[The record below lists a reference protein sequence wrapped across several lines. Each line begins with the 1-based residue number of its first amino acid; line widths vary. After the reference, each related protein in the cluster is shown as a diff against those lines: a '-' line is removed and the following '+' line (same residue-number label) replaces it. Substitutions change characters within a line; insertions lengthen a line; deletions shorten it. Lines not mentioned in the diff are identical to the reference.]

1 MTNEEKII
9 KIIEKSLKAIIAI
22 AILKEENELKKVKKE
37 ENLIDQLTTFEKNF
51 YINGSGF
58 FVDKSGLIAT
68 NRHILLENQKKYLGF
83 DFEGKKLE
91 LELIALDTT
100 NDLALL
106 KAKNSENNFPALKL
120 GDANKLKLGQT
131 IIAIGHAFG
140 VFKNSVSVGVISGLS
155 REILTKQK
163 KDNEFFEMQDLIQ
176 TDAAI
181 NPGNSG
187 GPLLNLKGEVIGINT
202 AILKQ
207 AQNISFAIPIN
218 YLIKDLKD
226 FKKFGE
232 IKKPYLGI
240 KYLTINE
247 TIKNYLDLPV
257 NYGILITKKH
267 PFDEAVLKNSPAFKS
282 GLKENDI
289 ILTWQ
294 NKKITP
300 EDSLSELVNQS
311 QVGEKIKL
319 KILRKGKIIEK
330 ILILEEKKF

>member
-9 KIIEKSLKAIIAI
+9 KIIEKSLKAILAI
-22 AILKEENELKKVKKE
+22 AIFKEKKE
-37 ENLIDQLTTFEKNF
+37 KKPNSINDLINLEKNF

-58 FVDKSGLIAT
+58 FVNKKGIIAT
-68 NRHILLENQKKYLGF
+68 NRHILLENQKEYIGF
-83 DFEGKKLE
+83 DFQGKKLN
-91 LELIALDTT
+91 LELIDIDKT

-106 KAKNSENNFPALKL
+106 KVKDFKNNFPTLKL

-140 VFKNSVSVGVISGLS
+140 IFKNSVSVGVISGLN
-155 REILTKQK
+155 RQVLTKQK
-163 KDNEFFEMQDLIQ
+163 KEENNFLEMEDLIQ

-187 GPLLNLKGEVIGINT
+187 GPLLNLKGEVVGINI

-226 FKKFGE
+226 FEKFGKF
-232 IKKPYLGI
+232 KKPYLGI

-247 TIKNYLDLPV
+247 TIKNYLNLPV

-267 PFDEAVLKNSPAFKS
+267 PFDEAVIKDSPAFKI

-300 EDSLSELVNQS
+300 ENSLSELVNQS

-319 KILRKGKIIEK
+319 KILRKNKIIEK
-330 ILILEEKKF
+330 VLILEEKTIYF